1 MHKVVVSYMMPGPG
15 IAMLRKHGDVI
26 VNPAEKA
33 FTKEDFLTHC
43 KGASALVTMLYDT
56 IDKDVIDA
64 CGSSLKIIANY
75 AAGYNN
81 IDTEYAR
88 SKNIAVSNTPDALT
102 NATAEIAFA
111 LMISVMRRIVESDR
125 FTRDGKF
132 IGWRP
137 SLLLGEEL
145 AGKTVGIL
153 GMGRIGQSFA
163 KKCRAFDMHI
173 IYHNRHRLAADIEA
187 LYNAEYVDFEE
198 LIRRSDVVS
207 IHLPLSPETKHL
219 FTASTFARMKDG
231 VYIVNTGRG
240 PVVKEDDLA
249 DALISGKVAGA
260 GFDVYEFEPKIY
272 EKLLPLNNVVLLPHI
287 GSASTY
293 ARSKMSEMAAESV
306 LAALHGDTIPRR
318 VV

>member
-1 MHKVVVSYMMPGPG
+1 MQKVVVSYVMPGPG
-15 IAMLRKHGDVI
+15 IDMLKKYFDVI
-26 VNPAEKA
+26 VNPNEKA
-33 FTKEDFLTHC
+33 FTKDDFLAHC
-43 KGASALVTMLYDT
+43 AGASALVTMLYDT
-56 IDKDVIDA
+56 IDKEIIDA
-64 CGSSLKIIANY
+64 CGDSLKIIANY

-81 IDTEYAR
+81 IDTEHAR
-88 SKNIAVSNTPDALT
+88 LKNIAVSNTPDALT

-125 FTRDGKF
+125 FTREGKF

-173 IYHNRHRLAADIEA
+173 IYHNRNRLATDIEMM
-187 LYNAEYVDFEE
+187 YSAEYVDFEE
-198 LIRRSDVVS
+198 LVQRSDVVS
-207 IHLPLSPETKHL
+207 IHSPLTAETKHL

-249 DALISGKVAGA
+249 DALVSGKVAGA
-260 GFDVYEFEPKIY
+260 GFDVYEYEPKVC
-272 EKLLPLNNVVLLPHI
+272 EKLMALDNVVLLPHI

-306 LAALHGDTIPRR
+306 IAALHGESIPRR
-318 VV
+318 VI